1 MTRLG
6 RFGVVLAVPLA
17 LAACNR
23 GEAEQAVA
31 ATPESIAAS
40 AADTMIV
47 YKTPTCGCCNDWIDH
62 VKEHGFPVVAHDLD
76 RLDHVKQQLGVPAGM
91 ISCHTATVR
100 GYTIEGHVPADLI
113 RRIIDEKSSY
123 RGLTVPG
130 MPVGSPG
137 MEGPWK
143 QDYDV
148 LAFDGRGNLTVYA
161 RR

>member
-1 MTRLG
+1 MTKLMRYAAL
-6 RFGVVLAVPLA
+6 LALPLA
-17 LAACNR
+17 AACSR
-23 GEAEQAVA
+23 GEAEQATRP
-31 ATPESIAAS
+31 TPASIAAS

-62 VKEHGFPVVAHDLD
+62 VKEHGFPVVAVDLD
-76 RLDHVKQQLGVPAGM
+76 RLDGVKQELGVPAGL

-113 RRIIDEKSSY
+113 RRMIDEKSNL

-137 MEGPWK
+137 MEGPFK

-148 LAFDGRGNLTVYA
+148 LGFDERGNTRVYA